1 MSFDVALGAAVALLT
16 VLVVALLRSQA
27 ESTRRIDVLERRLAR
42 ERRRQERPTTPPSVP
57 RTQGESAI
65 MQASTHQHT
74 APTRST
80 DEYAGAPASTAG
92 YAGAPVPE
100 GDAVDIRGVTPTG
113 EATTVALESSPVPT
127 LLAFLSTSC
136 GICTGLWQ
144 RLRDE
149 GLGDVAPGVVPVVVT
164 KDGAQEDHDRVRGL
178 ADGGALSVVLSGE
191 AWDDY
196 EVPGSP
202 YLLLVAGDPGSVVAE
217 GAVSQWEDLVSMV
230 ARAPTAS

>member
-16 VLVVALLRSQA
+16 VLVVALLRTQA
-27 ESTRRIDVLERRLAR
+27 ESARRIDVLERRLAR
-42 ERRRQERPTTPPSVP
+42 ERRRQEERPGTTPSVP
-57 RTQGESAI
+57 QTQGESAI
-65 MQASTHQHT
+65 MQASTHQH
-74 APTRST
+74 AGATRST
-80 DEYAGAPASTAG
+80 DG
-92 YAGAPVPE
+92 YAGATATTAPE

-113 EATTVALESSPVPT
+113 EVTTVALESSPAPT

-178 ADGGALSVVLSGE
+178 ADGGALRVVLSGE

-230 ARAPTAS
+230 ARASTAS

>member
-16 VLVVALLRSQA
+16 VLVVALLRAQA
-27 ESTRRIDVLERRLAR
+27 ESARRIDVLERRLAR
-42 ERRRQERPTTPPSVP
+42 ERRRQEERPGTAPSVP

-65 MQASTHQHT
+65 MQASTHQH
-74 APTRST
+74 
-80 DEYAGAPASTAG
+80 AGATATT
-92 YAGAPVPE
+92 APE

-113 EATTVALESSPVPT
+113 EATTVALESSLAPT

-178 ADGGALSVVLSGE
+178 ADGGALRVVLSGE

-230 ARAPTAS
+230 ARASTAS

>member
-16 VLVVALLRSQA
+16 VLVVALLRTQA
-27 ESTRRIDVLERRLAR
+27 ESARRIDVLERRLAR
-42 ERRRQERPTTPPSVP
+42 ERRRQEERPGTTPSVP
-57 RTQGESAI
+57 KTQGESAI
-65 MQASTHQHT
+65 MQASTHQH
-74 APTRST
+74 
-80 DEYAGAPASTAG
+80 AGAAATTA
-92 YAGAPVPE
+92 PE

-113 EATTVALESSPVPT
+113 EATTVVLESSPAPT

-178 ADGGALSVVLSGE
+178 ADGGALRVVLSGE

-230 ARAPTAS
+230 ARASTAS